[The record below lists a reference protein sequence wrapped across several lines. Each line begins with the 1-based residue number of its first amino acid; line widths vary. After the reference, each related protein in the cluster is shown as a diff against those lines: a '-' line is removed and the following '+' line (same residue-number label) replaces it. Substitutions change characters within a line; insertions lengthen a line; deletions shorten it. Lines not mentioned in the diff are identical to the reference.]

1 MGIWYGVPLIPQIVG
16 DLEKIREV
24 KMNELIETFYSDLRK
39 AKEGKFAIFLGAGSS
54 YDYGIPTM
62 EEMATMLLDG
72 FKSKEKTTVFDEKS
86 KEVLRAILGLS
97 EEKKSEKKSSAEQT
111 QKWNIEDL
119 LTRLQRI
126 IDATEEDNPN
136 FSDVTASIAG
146 KTFSKE
152 EILFAESKLVEFM
165 VGCYQLDAAKK
176 TTHGD
181 KSVEY
186 LSNFLEFIGEF
197 HNSIS
202 IFTTNNDLCIEAA
215 IMRLSQRQRGLK
227 KKEFYLVDGFSHGI
241 LPTFSISNFS
251 QMSLSSSNKV
261 VVYLWK
267 LHGSIDWIFCNPID
281 QSQSQHPRGDSNT
294 QKHVFND
301 ESIICRNIDRNC
313 LKKFQDACALSK
325 DIVFDNAKI
334 MIFPTPSKYSQTFN
348 SPYMDLYQAF
358 RRTLEDIELLLVI
371 GTSLPDGHVNS
382 AIKSFLSR
390 DSSIIYIV
398 DPNLKKEDACK
409 RLGDCKGIQPI
420 IQFGFKDFISEMR
433 KIEAS
438 KEENK
443 EGGKDE

>member
-1 MGIWYGVPLIPQIVG
+1 MT
-16 DLEKIREV
+16 
-24 KMNELIETFYSDLRK
+24 ELIETFYSDIRK

-62 EEMATMLLDG
+62 EEMATMLLNE
-72 FKSKEKTTVFDEKS
+72 FKSEEETTVFDEKS

-126 IDATEEDNPN
+126 IDATEKDNPN

-152 EILFAESKLVEFM
+152 EILSAESKLVEFM
-165 VGCYQLDAAKK
+165 VKCYQLDVAKK

-186 LSNFLEFIGEF
+186 FSNFLEFIGEF

-215 IMRLSQRQRGLK
+215 IMRLSQRQRSLK

-251 QMSLSSSNKV
+251 QISHSSSNKV

-281 QSQSQHPRGDSNT
+281 QSQSQNPRGDSNT

-325 DIVFDNAKI
+325 DVVFDNAKI

-348 SPYMDLYQAF
+348 NPYMDLYQAF
-358 RRTLEDIELLLVI
+358 RRTLEGIELLLVI
-371 GTSLPDGHVNS
+371 GTSFPDGHVNS

-420 IQFGFKDFISEMR
+420 IQFGFKDFISEIQ

-438 KEENK
+438 KEEDE

>member
-1 MGIWYGVPLIPQIVG
+1 MT
-16 DLEKIREV
+16 
-24 KMNELIETFYSDLRK
+24 ELIETFYSDLRK

-62 EEMATMLLDG
+62 EEMATMLLDE
-72 FKSKEKTTVFDEKS
+72 FKSNEKTIVFDDKS

-136 FSDVTASIAG
+136 FSNVTASIAG

-152 EILFAESKLVEFM
+152 DILSAESKLVEFM
-165 VGCYQLDAAKK
+165 VRCYQLDAAKK
-176 TTHGD
+176 TAHGD

-215 IMRLSQRQRGLK
+215 IMRLSQRQRSQK
-227 KKEFYLVDGFSHGI
+227 KKDFYLVDGFSHGI
-241 LPTFSISNFS
+241 LPTYSISYFS
-251 QMSLSSSNKV
+251 QVPPSASNRV

-267 LHGSIDWIFCNPID
+267 LHGSIDWIFFNPINRGQGQD
-281 QSQSQHPRGDSNT
+281 LRGDSKT
-294 QKHVFND
+294 QKHVFDD
-301 ESIICRNIDRNC
+301 ESIICRNIDRSC
-313 LKKFQDACALSK
+313 LKQFQDAFALSK
-325 DIVFDNAKI
+325 DVDFDNAKI

-348 SPYMDLYQAF
+348 NPYMDLYQAF
-358 RRTLEDIELLLVI
+358 RRTLEAIELLLVI
-371 GTSLPDGHVNS
+371 GTSFPDGHVNS

-398 DPNLKKEDACK
+398 DPNFKKEDACK
-409 RLGDCKGIQPI
+409 RLGDCSGIQPI
-420 IQFGFKDFISEMR
+420 IQVGFKDFISEMQ
-433 KIEAS
+433 KIETS
-438 KEENK
+438 KEEDK

>member
-1 MGIWYGVPLIPQIVG
+1 MG

-24 KMNELIETFYSDLRK
+24 KMTELIKTFYSDLRK

-62 EEMATMLLDG
+62 EEMANMLL
-72 FKSKEKTTVFDEKS
+72 KEFESTE
-86 KEVLRAILGLS
+86 KEVAFDDQYKQILRTILGLS
-97 EEKKSEKKSSAEQT
+97 EEKKSRKKSSDEQT

-126 IDATEEDNPN
+126 IDATEENN
-136 FSDVTASIAG
+136 FSDVTASIDG
-146 KTFSKE
+146 KSFSRKD
-152 EILFAESKLVEFM
+152 ILTVESKLVEFM
-165 VGCYQLDAAKK
+165 VKCYQLEAAEK
-176 TTHGD
+176 TKHGNR
-181 KSVEY
+181 SVEY
-186 LSNFLEFIGEF
+186 LSKFLEFIGEF

-215 IMRLSQRQRGLK
+215 IMRLSQRQKSIK

-251 QMSLSSSNKV
+251 LVPPSSNNRV
-261 VVYLWK
+261 VIYLWK
-267 LHGSIDWIFCNPID
+267 LHGSIDWIFCNPIKQRD
-281 QSQSQHPRGDSNT
+281 TTESEKENSIREHI
-294 QKHVFND
+294 FND

-325 DIVFDNAKI
+325 DVVFDNAKI

-348 SPYMDLYQAF
+348 NPYMDLYQAF

-371 GTSLPDGHVNS
+371 GTSFPDGHVNS

-409 RLGDCKGIQPI
+409 RLGDWRGIQPI
-420 IQFGFKDFISEMR
+420 IQFGFKDFISEMQ

-438 KEENK
+438 KEEDE

>member
-1 MGIWYGVPLIPQIVG
+1 VG
-16 DLEKIREV
+16 DLGKIREV
-24 KMNELIETFYSDLRK
+24 KMTELIETFYSDLRK
-39 AKEGKFAIFLGAGSS
+39 AKEGKFAVFLGAGSS

-62 EEMATMLLDG
+62 EEMATMLLDE
-72 FKSKEKTTVFDEKS
+72 FKSKEKTTVFDDKS
-86 KEVLRAILGLS
+86 KEVLRAVLGLS
-97 EEKKSEKKSSAEQT
+97 DEKKPEKKSSAEQT

-136 FSDVTASIAG
+136 FPNVTPSIAG
-146 KTFSKE
+146 KTFSKD
-152 EILFAESKLVEFM
+152 EIVSAESKLIEFM
-165 VGCYQLDAAKK
+165 VRCYQLDAAKK

-215 IMRLSQRQRGLK
+215 IMRLSQRQKNLK

-251 QMSLSSSNKV
+251 QILPSSSNKV

-281 QSQSQHPRGDSNT
+281 QNQSQNPRGDSDT
-294 QKHVFND
+294 QKHVFDD
-301 ESIICRNIDRNC
+301 ESIICRNIDRSC
-313 LKKFQDACALSK
+313 LKQFQDACALSQ
-325 DIVFDNAKI
+325 DVDFDNSKI

-348 SPYMDLYQAF
+348 NPYMDLYQAF
-358 RRTLEDIELLLVI
+358 RRTLEAIELLVVI
-371 GTSLPDGHVNS
+371 GTSFPDGHVNS

-390 DSSIIYIV
+390 DSSIIYTV
-398 DPNLKKEDACK
+398 DPNLKKEDVCK
-409 RLGDCKGIQPI
+409 RLGNCKGIKPI
-420 IQFGFKDFISEMR
+420 IQFGFKDFINEMQ

-438 KEENK
+438 KEEDE
-443 EGGKDE
+443 EGRKR

>member
-1 MGIWYGVPLIPQIVG
+1 MT
-16 DLEKIREV
+16 
-24 KMNELIETFYSDLRK
+24 ELIETFYSDIRK
-39 AKEGKFAIFLGAGSS
+39 AKEGKFAIFLGGGSS

-62 EEMATMLLDG
+62 EEMATMLLDE
-72 FKSKEKTTVFDEKS
+72 FKSKAETTVFDEKS

-152 EILFAESKLVEFM
+152 EILSAESKLVEFM
-165 VGCYQLDAAKK
+165 VKCYQLDVAKK

-215 IMRLSQRQRGLK
+215 IMRLSQRQRSLK

-251 QMSLSSSNKV
+251 QIPLSTSNKV
-261 VVYLWK
+261 AVYLWK
-267 LHGSIDWIFCNPID
+267 LHGSIDWIYCNPID
-281 QSQSQHPRGDSNT
+281 QSQSQNPRGDSNT
-294 QKHVFND
+294 QKHVFDD

-325 DIVFDNAKI
+325 DVVFDNAKI

-371 GTSLPDGHVNS
+371 GTSFPDGHVNS

-409 RLGDCKGIQPI
+409 RLGDCRGIQPI
-420 IQFGFKDFISEMR
+420 IQFGFKDFISKIQ

-438 KEENK
+438 KEEDE
-443 EGGKDE
+443 EGRKDE

>member
-1 MGIWYGVPLIPQIVG
+1 MT
-16 DLEKIREV
+16 
-24 KMNELIETFYSDLRK
+24 ELIETFYSDLRK

-62 EEMATMLLDG
+62 EEMATMLLNE
-72 FKSKEKTTVFDEKS
+72 FKSKEKTESFDDKS

-97 EEKKSEKKSSAEQT
+97 DETKPEKKSSAEQT

-126 IDATEEDNPN
+126 VDATEEDNPN
-136 FSDVTASIAG
+136 FTSVTTSIAG
-146 KTFSKE
+146 KTFLRK
-152 EILFAESKLVEFM
+152 EILSAESKLIEFM
-165 VGCYQLDAAKK
+165 VRCYQLDAAKETK
-176 TTHGD
+176 HGD

-186 LSNFLEFIGEF
+186 LSYFLEFIGEF

-215 IMRLSQRQRGLK
+215 IMRLSQRQRSLK
-227 KKEFYLVDGFSHGI
+227 RKDFYLVDGFSHGI
-241 LPTFSISNFS
+241 LPIFSVSNFT
-251 QMSLSSSNKV
+251 QKPPSSSNKV
-261 VVYLWK
+261 IVYLWK
-267 LHGSIDWIFCNPID
+267 LHGSIDWIFCNPINIIQSPD
-281 QSQSQHPRGDSNT
+281 QPEESDI

-301 ESIICRNIDRNC
+301 ESIICRNIDRSC
-313 LKKFQDACALSK
+313 LKQFQDAGALSK
-325 DIVFDNAKI
+325 DVVFDNTKI

-348 SPYMDLYQAF
+348 NPYMDLYQAF

-371 GTSLPDGHVNS
+371 GTSFPDGHVNS

-398 DPNLKKEDACK
+398 DPNLKKGDACK
-409 RLGDCKGIQPI
+409 RLGNCRGIQPI
-420 IQFGFKDFISEMR
+420 IQFGFKCFISEMQ

-438 KEENK
+438 KEDDGES
-443 EGGKDE
+443 GKDE